1 MTIELLSLSSS
12 LSIQS
17 NLSLLTKGAID
28 EGAID
33 AALIERQEKTTV
45 SLGLSPCKDK
55 FFGTSCLVST

>member
-33 AALIERQEKTTV
+33 EALIERQEKTTV
-45 SLGLSPCKDK
+45 SLLEGGNKIKHCNEQ
-55 FFGTSCLVST
+55 